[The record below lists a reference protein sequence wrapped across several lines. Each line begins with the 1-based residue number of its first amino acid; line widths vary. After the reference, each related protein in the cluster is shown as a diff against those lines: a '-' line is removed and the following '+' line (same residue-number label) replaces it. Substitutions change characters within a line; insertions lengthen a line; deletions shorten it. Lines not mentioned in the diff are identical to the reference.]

1 MRFRHVFQVGLIAS
15 LLWLPLPS
23 AQAHA
28 ELVSANPA
36 VGSNLD
42 SLPSKVTVTFGEDL
56 LVIGG
61 TRTNVLIVKDP
72 QGIQIDA
79 KDSKVSG
86 ATISVDLNPVST
98 SGKFTVSWR
107 VVASDGHPGASS
119 YQFTV
124 GSPIASAS
132 ATTSPPVKNS
142 RSQDFWTRFGTRLML
157 LLAAAVAVGI
167 WARFEQKRR
176 KRG

>member
-1 MRFRHVFQVGLIAS
+1 MRFRHLVQVCLIAS

-36 VGSNLD
+36 VGSHLD
-42 SLPSKVTVTFGEDL
+42 SLPSQVTVTFDGNL

-61 TRTNVLIVKDP
+61 SKTNVLMVKDS
-72 QGIQIDA
+72 QGVQIDA
-79 KDSKVSG
+79 GDSKVSG
-86 ATISVDLNPVST
+86 ATMIVDLNPVST

-107 VVASDGHPGASS
+107 VVSSDGHPEVSS

-124 GSPIASAS
+124 GTPIASVTPA
-132 ATTSPPVKNS
+132 PVKI
-142 RSQDFWTRFGTRLML
+142 SQSTDFWTRYGTRLVL
-157 LLAAAVAVGI
+157 FFAAVAAVAV
-167 WARFEQKRR
+167 WARLDWARR
-176 KRG
+176 KQG